1 MIICQRKNAGKNFT
15 LAYSED
21 AIHPDCIIGLVKG
34 FTYFLDLHY
43 LADIILEESQSY
55 IMAKTDTTKHKQ
67 IIDKLQAKKIK
78 LEQEL
83 KIVTD
88 KLRKE
93 IYKYDK
99 AITATFNAEEY

>member
-1 MIICQRKNAGKNFT
+1 
-15 LAYSED
+15 
-21 AIHPDCIIGLVKG
+21 
-34 FTYFLDLHY
+34 
-43 LADIILEESQSY
+43 
-55 IMAKTDTTKHKQ
+55 MAKTDTTKHKQ

-99 AITATFNAEEY
+99 EITATFNAEEYWYAKDQSNIP

>member
-1 MIICQRKNAGKNFT
+1 
-15 LAYSED
+15 
-21 AIHPDCIIGLVKG
+21 
-34 FTYFLDLHY
+34 
-43 LADIILEESQSY
+43 
-55 IMAKTDTTKHKQ
+55 MAKTDTAKHKQ
-67 IIDKLQAKKIK
+67 LIDKLQAKKIK